1 MCVNKVIPSCTNL
14 KGVTDSGRSKKE
26 DGGDGD
32 AVKKKPKRGGGN
44 KEGGGKKEGVKGA
57 VRKRV
62 QVKQD

>member
-1 MCVNKVIPSCTNL
+1 MNKVIPSCTNL

-26 DGGDGD
+26 DSGDGD

-44 KEGGGKKEGVKGA
+44 KEGVKGA